1 MKHALVEI
9 INPVYDSGT
18 RSQTIILQTNDA
30 RVCLKFLF
38 LSLFTTLFSLHYGK
52 SSKALQNI
60 GLVCWLRLQ
69 NWWPNKDNSSS
80 QELSFSEEFCQQL
93 FPLMKAMAFGHA
105 HPVGV
110 HSFGGTIL
118 CPLYGIQE
126 PSSCFGY
133 PNLELFGKQLRVL

>member
-1 MKHALVEI
+1 MHWWKL
-9 INPVYDSGT
+9 ST
-18 RSQTIILQTNDA
+18 LCM
-30 RVCLKFLF
+30 RVGLDHRPSSFKLMMLASVSNFYFFLC
-38 LSLFTTLFSLHYGK
+38 FTTLFSLHYGK

-60 GLVCWLRLQ
+60 GLVCWLLLQ

-93 FPLMKAMAFGHA
+93 LPLLKAMAFGHA

-110 HSFGGTIL
+110 QSFGGTIL